1 MKKIKFTFCIG
12 LCITLIS
19 CDSEVNRPEIRESTI
34 NYTLEDIR
42 YSKRN
47 DSISILKSNWSNYR
61 LDILKDSISYYAIW
75 TDRIRTTT
83 LDSNHSEID
92 NILNSMEFTD
102 GLIARFLLDST
113 GDIDSLINWP
123 EVKSRIDSMTSIYM
137 ELNGFSTDEIDHIK
151 PFLNSYQSKENMMN
165 SLFKGFGIFHNFYS
179 IDADFSDTLLRQ
191 SLSATLNLKEGTN
204 EAEIRINHPTIDL
217 VDYIVTT
224 EYTTA
229 SDQNFLNDL
238 EKMSGNE
245 VDFSK
250 FNKVHVID
258 TIYYRFNSDL
268 QELVYVY
275 AKRKMAMDT
284 LQLFHEIT
292 IEKEGW

>member
-1 MKKIKFTFCIG
+1 MKLTVFIVLFI
-12 LCITLIS
+12 ILIS
-19 CDSEVNRPEIRESTI
+19 CETEVNRPQIREITA
-34 NYTLEDIR
+34 NYTLEDVR

-47 DSISILKSNWSNYR
+47 DSISILKSNSRNYH
-61 LDILKDSISYYAIW
+61 LDIVKDSISFYSIW

-83 LDSNHSEID
+83 LDSTHSEID
-92 NILNSMEFTD
+92 NVLNDKEFTD
-102 GLIARFLLDST
+102 GLIARFRLESN

-123 EVKSRIDSMTSIYM
+123 EVKSRIDSMSIIYM
-137 ELNGFSTDEIDHIK
+137 EMNGFSPDEIDHVK

-165 SLFKGFGIFHNFYS
+165 SLFKGLGIFHNFYS

-191 SLSATLNLKEGTN
+191 SLTATLNLQEGRN

-275 AKRKMAMDT
+275 AKRKMTMDT